1 MKFLN
6 RLIGGNVLL
15 KVTSLNSLSV
25 IAQMVC
31 GLIISKVIAVFVGPQ
46 GMTLIGNL
54 RNFLG
59 AAQQVSILGMYN
71 GIVKYIQ
78 VDLGRFSNHERI
90 IYDINWN
97 QIPVSLAFP
106 KFNGKLEK
114 PSNLQDMI
122 FIASKL
128 SKGINF
134 SRVDMYSFKN
144 KIYIGE
150 ITFTPGANV
159 EKFNP
164 AKYDKIFGEPFI
176 I

>member
-71 GIVKYIQ
+71 GIVKYTAEFK
-78 VDLGRFSNHERI
+78 DDNLELKKLFSTRF
-90 IYDINWN
+90 Y
-97 QIPVSLAFP
+97 LAVRP
-106 KFNGKLEK
+106 HAQLLISAAKNVYLE
-114 PSNLQDMI
+114 Q
-122 FIASKL
+122 
-128 SKGINF
+128 KGLKDT
-134 SRVDMYSFKN
+134 S
-144 KIYIGE
+144 
-150 ITFTPGANV
+150 
-159 EKFNP
+159 
-164 AKYDKIFGEPFI
+164 
-176 I
+176 

>member
-71 GIVKYIQ
+71 GIVKYTAEFK
-78 VDLGRFSNHERI
+78 DDNLELKKLFSTSFYFGAFSTILSALI
-90 IYDINWN
+90 IYFNAGVINAYLFEGEYPLRYHF
-97 QIPVSLAFP
+97 IRLTFFV
-106 KFNGKLEK
+106 
-114 PSNLQDMI
+114 LQ
-122 FIASKL
+122 
-128 SKGINF
+128 
-134 SRVDMYSFKN
+134 
-144 KIYIGE
+144 
-150 ITFTPGANV
+150 
-159 EKFNP
+159 
-164 AKYDKIFGEPFI
+164 
-176 I
+176 